1 VKHEEEVKDEE
12 DEKEEV
18 RGKWKRGDAK

>member
-1 VKHEEEVKDEE
+1 VKDEVEVKDEE